1 MLGALRRP
9 LFKRSNSDSA
19 HLPIEGQQSPNEQW
33 ASWLTVD
40 FDDHRSMSRRMVSM
54 SPEEEHLRRRLAT
67 WDPFEEESYALFSPD
82 RPDLPQE
89 ESFDALVPLGPPHET
104 KREFSSSMA
113 SICECDSCPSRTICS
128 NESPLYGMTTDPNL
142 YDDMHWIL
150 ESAGARLASSSEQQF
165 SSSPARPP
173 DVSGGTSGK
182 DRHRPVMSYL
192 APYASQVRSKVAA
205 ADGIAETLPYTVQS
219 RHHNLNLT
227 SLQGVLGGWKSSSES
242 FDSKSCEDSFMQSAK
257 GTVPVRGAQR
267 LSDATKSPVVPVEVH
282 PRETRVRRRPPAPSL
297 QGPLHEKDIQGASTV
312 TTPEDVTVYSTEAP
326 EFGVS
331 LRRGK
336 PKHTKARHK
345 RSTKKT
351 TEPKNRKP
359 PQNRY
364 YRGLEADSKDNKPTH
379 DGDVVSATAST
390 SPVGSIHRIKRLVD
404 TRRLAND
411 SDSAWSEL
419 TFSEPDC
426 VTLSSAGEVKVCI
439 NLTSKRKRTMM
450 WPFRLCAP

>member
-9 LFKRSNSDSA
+9 LFKRSNSDTA
-19 HLPIEGQQSPNEQW
+19 HLPIECQQSRNEQW
-33 ASWLTVD
+33 AAWLTVG
-40 FDDHRSMSRRMVSM
+40 FDDQRSMSRRMVSM
-54 SPEEEHLRRRLAT
+54 SPEEEHLRRRLAA
-67 WDPFEEESYALFSPD
+67 WDPFQEESYALFSPD

-104 KREFSSSMA
+104 KRVVSSSMA

-142 YDDMHWIL
+142 YDDMHWIM

-165 SSSPARPP
+165 PSSPARPP

-182 DRHRPVMSYL
+182 DRHRPVMSHP
-192 APYASQVRSKVAA
+192 APCASQVRSKVAA
-205 ADGIAETLPYTVQS
+205 ADGIAETLPYTEHS
-219 RHHNLNLT
+219 RHHNRNLT
-227 SLQGVLGGWKSSSES
+227 SLQGVLGGWKSS
-242 FDSKSCEDSFMQSAK
+242 FTQCAK
-257 GTVPVRGAQR
+257 GTQPVRGAQR
-267 LSDATKSPVVPVEVH
+267 LSGATKSPVVPVEMH
-282 PRETRVRRRPPAPSL
+282 PRETMVRRRPPAPSL
-297 QGPLHEKDIQGASTV
+297 QGPRPEKDVQGASTV
-312 TTPEDVTVYSTEAP
+312 TTPRDVTVYSSETP
-326 EFGVS
+326 EGGVS
-331 LRRGK
+331 LRRVK

-345 RSTKKT
+345 RSTEKT
-351 TEPKNRKP
+351 KEPKNRKP

-379 DGDVVSATAST
+379 DGDVVSAIATT
-390 SPVGSIHRIKRLVD
+390 SPVGSIHRINRLVD
-404 TRRLAND
+404 TRRLENE

-426 VTLSSAGEVKVCI
+426 VTLFSAGEVKVCI
-439 NLTSKRKRTMM
+439 NLASKRKRTMM

>member
-9 LFKRSNSDSA
+9 LFKRSNSDTTHVPKES
-19 HLPIEGQQSPNEQW
+19 QQSPNEQW
-33 ASWLTVD
+33 ATWLTVE
-40 FDDHRSMSRRMVSM
+40 FDDQRRMSRRMVSL
-54 SPEEEHLRRRLAT
+54 SPEEEHLQRRLAA

-82 RPDLPQE
+82 MPDLPQE
-89 ESFDALVPLGPPHET
+89 ESSDALVPFGPPHET

-113 SICECDSCPSRTICS
+113 SICECDSCPSRTFCS
-128 NESPLYGMTTDPNL
+128 NESRLYGMTTDPNL
-142 YDDMHWIL
+142 YDDMHWIM

-165 SSSPARPP
+165 PSSAARPP

-182 DRHRPVMSYL
+182 DRHQPVMSHP
-192 APYASQVRSKVAA
+192 APCASQVRTKVAA

-227 SLQGVLGGWKSSSES
+227 SLQSVLGGWKSSSEG
-242 FDSKSCEDSFMQSAK
+242 FDIKSCEDSFTQSAK
-257 GTVPVRGAQR
+257 GTLPVRGAQR
-267 LSDATKSPVVPVEVH
+267 LSGATKSPVVPVEVH

-297 QGPLHEKDIQGASTV
+297 QGPRPEKDVQGASTV
-312 TTPEDVTVYSTEAP
+312 TTPRDVTVYPSETP
-326 EFGVS
+326 EVGVS
-331 LRRGK
+331 LRRGE
-336 PKHTKARHK
+336 PKNTKARHK

-351 TEPKNRKP
+351 KEPKNRKP

-379 DGDVVSATAST
+379 DGDAVSAIASA
-390 SPVGSIHRIKRLVD
+390 SPADSIHRINRLVD

-426 VTLSSAGEVKVCI
+426 VTLSSAGEVKILI
-439 NLTSKRKRTMM
+439 NLTSKRKRTMV